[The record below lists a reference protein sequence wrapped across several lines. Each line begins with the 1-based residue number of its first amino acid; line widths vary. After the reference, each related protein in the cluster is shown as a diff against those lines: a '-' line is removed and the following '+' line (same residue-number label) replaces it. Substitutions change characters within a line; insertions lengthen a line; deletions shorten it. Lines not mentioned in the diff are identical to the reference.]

1 MDHSVR
7 CIHMPP
13 ATHQSCRS
21 DCWLPEGGA
30 SVSGRQRMWS
40 LLGIG
45 LNILPWVIAA
55 ALLAWIRTSSF
66 PGAAGAVMAL
76 G

>member
-1 MDHSVR
+1 
-7 CIHMPP
+7 
-13 ATHQSCRS
+13 
-21 DCWLPEGGA
+21 
-30 SVSGRQRMWS
+30 MWS

-66 PGAAGAVMAL
+66 PGATGAVMAL